1 MLICK
6 RVDPQDDIMSV
17 MFASTFAVSKRLWKK
32 KNAPFCRVVL
42 RTHFVVHRC
51 YVFRDKIMNLFI
63 ATRRVNVIRTV
74 STIVGLN
81 GDKQN
86 RCALQSRLNGVKRN
100 LASSRTLFGRRKAT
114 RARVKLL
121 KRSVVAFSVFCRWVN
136 YRFGIVR

>member
-6 RVDPQDDIMSV
+6 CVDPQDDIMSV

-32 KNAPFCRVVL
+32 KMFCVVL

-51 YVFRDKIMNLFI
+51 YVFRDKIMNSFI

-114 RARVKLL
+114 RARIKLL